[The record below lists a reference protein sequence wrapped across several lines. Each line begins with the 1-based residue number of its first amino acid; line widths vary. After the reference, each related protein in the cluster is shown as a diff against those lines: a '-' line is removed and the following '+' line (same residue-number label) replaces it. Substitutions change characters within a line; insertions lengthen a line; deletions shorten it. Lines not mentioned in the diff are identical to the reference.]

1 MHYQLVLL
9 SLAAFMCAAEP
20 DPAAAVVATGVQTY
34 RVRDLDALIAI
45 AKRQSGNTISAAD
58 EERVRQAIV
67 AALSAREPL
76 LAALAG
82 LPMSGAARDRFT
94 LDLLDYRAEP
104 TAGLTVES
112 APAVPPIPSGEV
124 IIALPALA
132 LPRTIDGVVWV
143 LQAEFALRF
152 PDEAAAQRAQASAPK
167 LRDAILDYLQT
178 LSAAAFT
185 VPDRVVVK
193 RDLGKIIAK
202 LSPESAAEPLLIPAL
217 SAAVR

>member
-1 MHYQLVLL
+1 MQYHLVLL
-9 SLAAFMCAAEP
+9 ACTAFLGAVET

-45 AKRQSGNTISAAD
+45 AKRQSGNTIAAAD
-58 EERVRQAIV
+58 EDRLRQAIM
-67 AALSAREPL
+67 AALTAREPL
-76 LAALAG
+76 LGALAG
-82 LPMSGAARDRFT
+82 LPMSGAARDRFM

-104 TAGLTVES
+104 TAAATVEA
-112 APAVPPIPSGEV
+112 APSVLPAPSGEV
-124 IIALPALA
+124 VIALPALS

-152 PDEAAAQRAQASAPK
+152 PDEAAAQRAQVLAPA
-167 LRDAILDYLQT
+167 LRDAILDYLQG

-185 VPDRVVVK
+185 IPDRVVVK

-202 LSPESAAEPLLIPAL
+202 LSPGAAAEPLLIPAL